1 MQGKSRTADSW
12 LREVAALLLDAM
24 ELVRDQQR
32 DLQAAGSTRTAER
45 CNGLLNRY
53 EDLIRRADQK

>member
-1 MQGKSRTADSW
+1 MQGTGRKAEPW

-32 DLQAAGSTRTAER
+32 ELQAAGSTRTAAR
-45 CNGLLNRY
+45 CSGLLERY
-53 EDLIRRADQK
+53 EDLIHRTDQE